1 MADVFLTKR
10 IEFAAAHRYEN
21 PAWEPE
27 HNRTVFGACYNDPG
41 HGHNYLLEVTVAGEV
56 DEATGMVV
64 NLYDLKRMLEEV
76 LEEFDHK
83 HLNLDTP
90 YFRETIPTTENI
102 VHVLWRIL
110 AGRSGLGRLETVR
123 LYEDEDL
130 FAEVTSSLAAASDGN
145 MPKARLKRRYHFSAA
160 HRLYTDRLSIEA
172 NRAAFGSCAGAT
184 AHGHNY
190 VLEVMAL
197 GSIARDTGMVVPLS
211 LVDDLVKREVLT
223 RFDRKDL
230 NRDAAFTEGH
240 LPSGE
245 NVVRVI
251 WNLLVKH
258 LQTHLERIRLVESR
272 ETAFEYTGERSAER
286 SGGANEQADGR

>member
-1 MADVFLTKR
+1 MAEVLLTKR

-21 PAWEPE
+21 PAWGAER
-27 HNRTVFGACYNDPG
+27 NRTVFGACYNEPG

-64 NLYDLKRMLEEV
+64 NLYDLKRVLEEV

-90 YFRETIPTTENI
+90 YFRNTIPTTENI
-102 VHVLWRIL
+102 VQVLWRIL
-110 AGRSGLGRLETVR
+110 AARSGMGRLEAIR

-130 FAEVTSSLAAASDGN
+130 FAELTSSLAAADGDV
-145 MPKARLKRRYHFSAA
+145 PKARLKRRYHFSAA
-160 HRLYTDRLSIEA
+160 HRLYADRLSVEA
-172 NRAAFGSCAGAT
+172 NRAAFGPCAGST
-184 AHGHNY
+184 SHGHNY

-197 GSIARDTGMVVPLS
+197 GPIARDTGMVVPLS
-211 LVDDLVKREVLT
+211 RLDEVVQEEVLR

-230 NRDAAFTEGH
+230 NQDAAFSGGH

-251 WNLLVKH
+251 WDQLVKR
-258 LQTHLERIRLVESR
+258 LEARLERIRLVESR
-272 ETAFEYTGERSAER
+272 ETAFEY
-286 SGGANEQADGR
+286 SGQRAAGDQVGARYQADGR

>member
-1 MADVFLTKR
+1 MAEVLLTKR
-10 IEFAAAHRYEN
+10 IEFAAAHRYQN
-21 PAWEPE
+21 PAWGAER
-27 HNRTVFGACYNDPG
+27 NRTIFGACYNEPG

-64 NLYDLKRMLEEV
+64 NLYDLKRVLEEV

-90 YFRETIPTTENI
+90 YFQETIPTAENI
-102 VHVLWRIL
+102 AQVLWRLL
-110 AGRSGLGRLETVR
+110 AARSGMGRLEVIR

-130 FAEVTSSLAAASDGN
+130 FAEVTSSLAVASEGD
-145 MPKARLKRRYHFSAA
+145 MPRARLKRRYHFSAA
-160 HRLYTDRLSIEA
+160 HRLYTDRLSIEG
-172 NRAAFGSCAGAT
+172 NRAAFGSCAGSAS
-184 AHGHNY
+184 HGHNY

-197 GSIARDTGMVVPLS
+197 GPIARDTGMVVPLS
-211 LVDDLVKREVLT
+211 LLDEFVQEEVLA

-230 NRDAAFTEGH
+230 NRDAAFTAGQ

-251 WNLLVKH
+251 WDLLVKR
-258 LQTHLERIRLVESR
+258 LQARLECIRLVESR
-272 ETAFEYTGERSAER
+272 ESAFEYTGQRAAEDQA
-286 SGGANEQADGR
+286 GASYQADGR